1 MNGGFWRRAVA
12 LGLWAAASLPAE
24 EWRTLQGDR
33 FEGRL
38 SGVYGGIAILAEKD
52 GSRQVA
58 LEALDDSALGRVAD
72 FVATRPPATAPW
84 RDSTSKM
91 AKTLRN
97 RLQVLR
103 DGRLAT
109 FDPGQRAEP
118 EIYLVYFGAYWCGPC
133 RRYSPELV
141 KAYGRLKALAGDRF
155 ELVFASSDQ
164 DDGEQLKYVRE
175 VMMPWPVLRFS
186 AVGAVNLIERWKGRS
201 IPGMVA
207 LTRDGELLY
216 SSERQGEY
224 LGPQDV
230 LNRFEAM
237 TRAQL
242 GDAPEVKR
250 TTHRLAVLQHVRGA
264 GGGSAPVRP
273 YVIDMDLS
281 RYRTLEAK
289 ELFLLLEL
297 DARGTVTEAAVEPKL
312 PAVVEYQL
320 IQDAT
325 TWLFLPQ
332 VEGGQARA
340 TRVKLPLRLN

>member
-1 MNGGFWRRAVA
+1 M
-12 LGLWAAASLPAE
+12 LGLCAAASLAAE

-52 GSRQVA
+52 GSRQLA
-58 LEALDDSALGRVAD
+58 LEALDDPALGRVAD
-72 FVATRPPATAPW
+72 FLAAQPPATTPW

-91 AKTLRN
+91 AKALRN

-103 DGRLAT
+103 DGKLAT
-109 FDPGQRAEP
+109 FDLGQRPEP

-133 RRYSPELV
+133 RRFSPELV
-141 KAYGRLKALAGDRF
+141 KAYGQLKALAGDRF
-155 ELVFASSDQ
+155 ELVFASSDR

-186 AVGAVNLIERWKGRS
+186 AGGAPSPIERWQGRS
-201 IPGMVA
+201 IPGMAA

-230 LNRFEAM
+230 LRRFEAM
-237 TRAQL
+237 TRSQL

-250 TTHRLAVLQHVRGA
+250 TTHRLAVLQHVRAAA
-264 GGGSAPVRP
+264 GGAAAVRP

-332 VEGGQARA
+332 VEGGRARA